1 MEICLEDEHQV
12 LLRENN
18 IITAQEVAY
27 KVGDLYVAKNV
38 LTNKSRQIQ
47 VTKFL
52 AEGRRVLKG

>member
-1 MEICLEDEHQV
+1 MEVCLEDAQQV

-47 VTKFL
+47 VKKFL
-52 AEGRRVLKG
+52 SEGKRILKG